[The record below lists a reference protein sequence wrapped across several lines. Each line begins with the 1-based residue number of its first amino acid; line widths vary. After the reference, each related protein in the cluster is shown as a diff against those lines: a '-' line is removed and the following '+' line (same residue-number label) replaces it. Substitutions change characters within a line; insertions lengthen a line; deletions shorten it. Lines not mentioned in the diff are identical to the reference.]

1 MMTRERGGTLFRLRE
16 DVLPLDIDY
25 SKKAARVIAPAQLL
39 LRGTFFLQDRFY
51 LVCLLLAISVINET
65 VPATVLAVTSYMA
78 ALCFKLPIVARS
90 SFLPFFFG
98 CLPA

>member
-1 MMTRERGGTLFRLRE
+1 MMTRERGGTLFRFRE
-16 DVLPLDIDY
+16 NVLTSDIDY
-25 SKKAARVIAPAQLL
+25 SKKAAQVIAPAQLL

-51 LVCLLLAISVINET
+51 FVCLLLAISVFSEKA
-65 VPATVLAVTSYMA
+65 PATVLAMTRCMA
-78 ALCFKLPIVARS
+78 VLCFKLPIVARS